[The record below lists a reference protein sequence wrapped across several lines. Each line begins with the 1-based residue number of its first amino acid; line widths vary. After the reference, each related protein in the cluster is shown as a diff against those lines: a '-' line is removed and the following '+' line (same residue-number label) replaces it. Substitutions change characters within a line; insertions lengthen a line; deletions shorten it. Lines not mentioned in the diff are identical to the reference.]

1 MFCDTL
7 LLSMK
12 STPLNEKASTFD
24 FTDLTLKIALSF
36 KPSYSPIFKN
46 FLPSKRDTP
55 FSVANQI
62 YPL

>member
-1 MFCDTL
+1 
-7 LLSMK
+7 MK

-36 KPSYSPIFKN
+36 NPSFSPIFTN